1 MNSLITPEWIA
12 KRRQLEQE
20 SRPSGYGLV
29 PTNAVN
35 RYHADTLRSL
45 PLALNA
51 LEAVLKVST
60 PRTAPAYA
68 WESMDGWSD
77 GYDQAMEDVR
87 AAIET
92 VLNPPTTDH
101 KEKP

>member
-1 MNSLITPEWIA
+1 MSAAEWIA

-51 LEAVLKVST
+51 LEAALAKAQAYVDEYGDPVYNGNGYAEGVTAVSHEII
-60 PRTAPAYA
+60 R
-68 WESMDGWSD
+68 
-77 GYDQAMEDVR
+77 
-87 AAIET
+87 AIES
-92 VLNPPTTDH
+92 VLGG
-101 KEKP
+101 ES